1 MTQITKTEYD
11 ALPDSLKTRFSAD
24 GDVYSLIEED
34 VEGLKKSKA
43 TILEEKKALQKQFD
57 DLRKR
62 LDEIDAAK
70 AEADEAKMKEAGEF
84 AQIEDRLKAKIAE
97 ITQAKQDRE
106 NELLGKVKIERLKNE
121 LITNGVLAD
130 RAKYALAD
138 IADQVE
144 LVESENGF
152 AFKVKGGIGDAN
164 EFTQLLDGLKSTSA
178 FLFAGQASAGSGA
191 SGSDTKNGTGAK
203 TITRAQWE
211 AMAPAD
217 SAKFFADG
225 GAITD

>member
-1 MTQITKTEYD
+1 MATITKGEYD
-11 ALPDSLKTRFSAD
+11 ALPESLKAEFEAD
-24 GDVYSLIEED
+24 GDNYSLRKED

-43 TILEEKKALQKQFD
+43 EILEEKKRIQKERD
-57 DLRKR
+57 DLAKFKADHESAQSAAEEER
-62 LDEIDAAK
+62 LK
-70 AEADEAKMKEAGEF
+70 AAGEF
-84 AQIEDRLKAKIAE
+84 AKIEDRLKAKIAE

-178 FLFAGQASAGSGA
+178 FLFDGQAPAGSGA
-191 SGSDTKNGTGAK
+191 SGSDFKNGTGAK